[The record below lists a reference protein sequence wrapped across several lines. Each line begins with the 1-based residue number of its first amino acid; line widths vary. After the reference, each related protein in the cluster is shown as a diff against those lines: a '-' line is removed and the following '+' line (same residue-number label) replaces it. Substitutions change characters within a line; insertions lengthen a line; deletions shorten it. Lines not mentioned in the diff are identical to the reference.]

1 MYVRRILVA
10 IYRLSLEVSHSV
22 TCKIALRVHVAL
34 EARTVCCIVSVL
46 EAHMWSSVR
55 ANYQA

>member
-22 TCKIALRVHVAL
+22 TCKIVLRVHVAL
-34 EARTVCCIVSVL
+34 EARTVCCIVNMR
-46 EAHMWSSVR
+46 EARMWSSVR
-55 ANYQA
+55 ANYHA